1 MLRQIIPMQ
10 IVPMQN
16 YSVVEVLPNVQSCS
30 GSEKLHAVSS
40 EYVDCRSP
48 VGRICSLNKVP
59 WLINHSFFWSGST
72 IWSTTVNH
80 GQPWLTILF

>member
-40 EYVDCRSP
+40 EYVDCRSH

-59 WLINHSFFWSGST
+59 WLINHSFFGLVQPYGQPRL
-72 IWSTTVNH
+72 TTVNH
-80 GQPWLTILF
+80 G